1 MGLTGFNRNRRIAQL
16 RHAAEAL
23 GIDVPADADEHE
35 VRRLIAEAQ
44 AKLREKPETEAAET
58 VDAPVDGVDAGIATV
73 DSTIA
78 EAEPE
83 TVDDPAPEQG
93 VESPVRYED
102 PNPTMLD
109 PVGESKAKSKRT
121 KK

>member
-16 RHAAEAL
+16 RHAADAL
-23 GIDVPADADEHE
+23 EISVPAGADEHE

-44 AKLREKPETEAAET
+44 AKLREKPETEAGAT
-58 VDAPVDGVDAGIATV
+58 VDAPVDGVDAGSAAV
-73 DSTIA
+73 DGTIVD
-78 EAEPE
+78 AEPE
-83 TVDDPAPEQG
+83 TVDAPAPEQG
-93 VESPVRYED
+93 VEGPGPFDD

-109 PVGESKAKSKRT
+109 PVGEAKVKPKRT